1 MQHRSPRPK
10 NTTPSDYW
18 NKTWRLKRTFAAS
31 VAHRNSGRFIL
42 ARTLSSNYRSWWP
55 VFPRFPRFPRFP
67 PLSASQHIV
76 VAFYCFIFGYPLTT
90 LFSFAF
96 IAGFV
101 FRLIVRRCFGA
112 VLISVLPVV
121 GQLCMN
127 ISKFNTNITFVRLL
141 PSPGILLPSG
151 GGYNSILGR

>member
-1 MQHRSPRPK
+1 
-10 NTTPSDYW
+10 
-18 NKTWRLKRTFAAS
+18 
-31 VAHRNSGRFIL
+31 
-42 ARTLSSNYRSWWP
+42 
-55 VFPRFPRFPRFP
+55 
-67 PLSASQHIV
+67 

-127 ISKFNTNITFVRLL
+127 LNLNNNTNITPTLHLFGSSHLQEFYSHLAGVT
-141 PSPGILLPSG
+141 IQF
-151 GGYNSILGR
+151 